1 MVDQFEVAEFGLID
15 FLCKCDVIIL
25 PSVFGSDLSAAAQS
39 KLSDWVKA
47 VGKVIAIDGSVNL
60 FANKEVFKLKTFDSD
75 EEKKAAEKASQELA
89 KKLQSFNSLVS
100 NTANGFSISSD

>member
-1 MVDQFEVAEFGLID
+1 MLNLSKIRIERLSSIFISFLPAAGHELLFKYTDQKTDQFEEAKFGLID

-47 VGKVIAIDGSVNL
+47 
-60 FANKEVFKLKTFDSD
+60 
-75 EEKKAAEKASQELA
+75 
-89 KKLQSFNSLVS
+89 
-100 NTANGFSISSD
+100 